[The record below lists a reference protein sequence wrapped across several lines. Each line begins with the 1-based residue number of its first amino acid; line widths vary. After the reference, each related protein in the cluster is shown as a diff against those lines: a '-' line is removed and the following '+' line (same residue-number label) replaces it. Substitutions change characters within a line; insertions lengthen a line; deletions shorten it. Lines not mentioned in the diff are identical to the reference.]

1 MSVFSPCSCYE
12 VRRDSATVKIQ
23 VIDDTEEPPPSLEV
37 VVCTRYPCR
46 KKPVCRIALLD
57 VVLCFFVLLLQICL
71 NEYAQATARTR
82 FNKNAKVV
90 LKAISK
96 TNMKIK
102 KWKPKSKASKEGAD
116 IAPKPSKGKNPPKT
130 VTVTLL
136 EAIPEFARQSD
147 PYTFTVTAK
156 FDDGRTNKASTT
168 LYINYVR
175 L

>member
-12 VRRDSATVKIQ
+12 VRRASATVKIQ

-37 VVCTRYPCR
+37 VVCTRYPCTETTPQR
-46 KKPVCRIALLD
+46 
-57 VVLCFFVLLLQICL
+57 
-71 NEYAQATARTR
+71 R
-82 FNKNAKVV
+82 FNKNEKVV
-90 LKAISK
+90 LQANGDDNM
-96 TNMKIK
+96 NMKIQ
-102 KWKPKSKASKEGAD
+102 KWESNAAITD
-116 IAPKPSKGKNPPKT
+116 IVPDTRNPPPT

-136 EAIPEFARQSD
+136 EAMPEFARQSD